1 MAAKRLTSLSK
12 EEFKSFFNSFD
23 VVLSDCDGVLWEET
37 KVIEGSPQ
45 AVNHLKAGGKKFF
58 YVTNNNGKTRAD
70 LVDKC
75 KGLNYSATIDEMVS
89 TSFLAAMYLK
99 QQGFDKK
106 VYLIGNS
113 GMAKELEAVGIRHCG
128 YGPDSLQGTAFEII
142 TNFKP
147 DPEVGAVAVGFD
159 DHFSYSK
166 LVQAATYLQNPNVQF
181 LGMNPDISRPSP
193 NDNTFPGTG
202 CFISIVEVAASRKAK
217 ILGKP
222 ESCISD
228 YLIKNY
234 NLDPKRTL
242 MIGDNCNTD
251 ILLGKRCG
259 FQTLLVMSGV
269 TNQENVNELIQ
280 PDAES
285 KGLIVPDYYTD
296 KLSDITKLLS
306 D

>member
-12 EEFKSFFNSFD
+12 GEFQSFFNSFD

-37 KVIEGSPQ
+37 NVIEGSPE
-45 AVNHLKAGGKKFF
+45 AVNHLKENGKKFF

-70 LVDKC
+70 LVNKC
-75 KGLNYSATIDEMVS
+75 KGLNYSATIDEMVC

-99 QQGFDKK
+99 EQGFDKK

-128 YGPDSLQGTAFEII
+128 YGPDPLQGTALEII
-142 TNFKP
+142 TKFKP

-159 DHFSYSK
+159 EHFSYSK

-181 LGMNPDISRPSP
+181 LGMNPDIYRPSP
-193 NDNTFPGTG
+193 NKNTFPGTG
-202 CFISIVEVAASRKAK
+202 CFISIVEIAAGRKAK

-259 FQTLLVMSGV
+259 FQTLLVLSGV
-269 TNQENVNELIQ
+269 TNQENVTELTQ
-280 PDAES
+280 SNAES
-285 KGLIVPDYYTD
+285 NGLIVPDYYTNQ
-296 KLSDITKLLS
+296 LADITQFLS
-306 D
+306 N